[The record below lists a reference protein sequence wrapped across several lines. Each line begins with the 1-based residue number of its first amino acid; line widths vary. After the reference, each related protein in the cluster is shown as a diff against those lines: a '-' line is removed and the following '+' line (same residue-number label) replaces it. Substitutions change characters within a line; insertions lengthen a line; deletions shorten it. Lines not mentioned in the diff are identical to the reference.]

1 MKRDKVMDTIKE
13 FPKEFELDELI
24 EKLVFVEKVEKGLSQ
39 LKKGKT
45 IAHEK
50 VKEIAK
56 KW

>member
-1 MKRDKVMDTIKE
+1 MKRDKAIDTIKE

-24 EKLVFVEKVEKGLSQ
+24 EKLVFVEKVEKGMIQ

-45 IAHEK
+45 VPHEK